1 MDSEARGFE
10 LERTRTHVL
19 ELFDKQALVNELA
32 EREAG
37 QPRRDIT
44 RALLHRQQV
53 AELEREV
60 QRLHP
65 ADVAYLLETLP
76 PEYRGE
82 IWKLLRQDQQG
93 AVLLELS
100 EAVRTALASSLGI
113 NELLDVAE
121 HLESDEIADLV
132 PSLPQAAVARLL
144 AGLEAEDRAE
154 VQTVLSFPEGTVGS
168 LMEFDLVRV
177 REDVT
182 LDVVLRYLR
191 SLRELP
197 PGSTDLLV
205 VSRAGVLKGLLRLDT
220 LVLADPDALVGE
232 VMDREPRVLYTD
244 ESAEA
249 AVESFERYDLL
260 SAPVANR
267 HGLLVG
273 ILRVG
278 TVVDYLRESAQREQL
293 RAVGLLDEEDLFTG
307 VWRSS
312 RNRWSWLALN
322 LCTAFLASR
331 AIGLFEHSIEQLVA
345 LAALMPIV
353 ASVAGNTG
361 NQTAALVIR
370 GLALRLVNS
379 RNFPR
384 LLGKELII
392 ALLNGLLWGTV
403 VACFAGLIYR
413 DLALAGVMAVAVMIN
428 LLLASLAGVLI
439 PWTLQRLGRD
449 PVLGSSVML
458 TALTDVAGF
467 CIFLGLATLLLL

>member
-1 MDSEARGFE
+1 MDSEARE
-10 LERTRTHVL
+10 EQLERTRVHVL

-44 RALLHRQQV
+44 RSLLHRQQLV
-53 AELEREV
+53 ELEREV

-76 PEYRGE
+76 PEHRIE
-82 IWKLLRQDQQG
+82 IWRLLHERQRG

-100 EAVRTALASSLGI
+100 ESVRTSLASSLGI
-113 NELLDVAE
+113 NELLDVAG

-132 PSLPQAAVARLL
+132 PSLPQEAVARLL
-144 AGLEAEDRAE
+144 AGLAAEDRAE

-191 SLRELP
+191 SLRALP
-197 PGSTDLLV
+197 PGSPDLLV
-205 VSRAGVLKGLLRLDT
+205 VNRAGVLKGLLKLET
-220 LVLADPDALVGE
+220 LVLAQPERQVGE
-232 VMDREPRVLYTD
+232 VMDHEPRVLFTD
-244 ESAEA
+244 ESAA
-249 AVESFERYDLL
+249 SAVESFERYDLL
-260 SAPVANR
+260 SAPVTNR

-273 ILRVG
+273 VLRVG
-278 TVVDYLRESAQREQL
+278 TVVDYLRESAQRDQL
-293 RAVGLLDEEDLFTG
+293 KAVGLLDEEDLFAG
-307 VWRSS
+307 IWRSS

-322 LCTAFLASR
+322 LCTAFIASR
-331 AIGLFEHSIEQLVA
+331 AIGLFEESIEKLVA

-353 ASVAGNTG
+353 ASLAGNTG

-370 GLALRLVNS
+370 GLALKLVNG
-379 RNFPR
+379 RNFSR
-384 LLGKELII
+384 LLGKEIVI
-392 ALLNGLLWGTV
+392 ALLNGALWGSV
-403 VACFAGLIYR
+403 VAGFAALIYQ
-413 DLALAGVMAVAVMIN
+413 DLALAGVMAIAVLIN
-428 LLLASLAGVLI
+428 LLLASFAGVLI

-467 CIFLGLATLLLL
+467 CIFLGLATALLL